1 MNEYQAPKRVVLEEN
16 LGGVAGIGIGILL
29 LALIFYLNREHAIDL
44 SKEKPPGQKSEQ
56 IQPVIN
62 TQIVDAATLQ
72 NTLDQIEARQQ
83 AHPNATAPPNPK
95 NNKKNRRQKP
105 APRRP

>member
-1 MNEYQAPKRVVLEEN
+1 VNEYQPPKRVVIEEN
-16 LGGVAGIGIGILL
+16 LGGAAGIGIGILL

-62 TQIVDAATLQ
+62 TQIVDAATLK
-72 NTLDQIEARQQ
+72 NPIDQIEARQQ
-83 AHPNATAPPNPK
+83 AQAKAQAEWLKRTSRTK
-95 NNKKNRRQKP
+95 EKKQRDSVNG
-105 APRRP
+105 

>member
-29 LALIFYLNREHAIDL
+29 LALIYYLNREHAIDL
-44 SKEKPPGQKSEQ
+44 SKEKPPGQKSEE
-56 IQPVIN
+56 IHPAIN

-72 NTLDQIEARQQ
+72 NTLNQIEARQQ
-83 AHPNATAPPNPK
+83 AQAKAQADAIRK
-95 NNKKNRRQKP
+95 IE
-105 APRRP
+105 